1 MEMERRNPDDIRA
14 DVSSQLFWDSSLDS
28 SDINVDV
35 AGNKVILTGSVP
47 SYSDRL
53 EAEEDAYAIPGVTS
67 VDNQLAVSPVISPIP
82 SDDDIRMRV
91 ENVLDWN
98 PIIDASRIDISV
110 EDGIVT
116 LKGAVDS
123 YWQKDKAWDLAS
135 NVSGVV
141 DVVNE
146 LSVEPLEEVSD
157 EDIRDDIL
165 NALDRSYVDAGDV
178 NVSVKGCVVTLDGT
192 VHDYNEFRTVEQ
204 IADFTAGVCDVK
216 NNLVIASV

>member
-1 MEMERRNPDDIRA
+1 MEMERRTPDDIRA
-14 DVSSQLFWDSSLDS
+14 DVSSQLFWDNSLDS

-35 AGNKVILTGSVP
+35 AGNRVILTGSVP

-53 EAEEDAYAIPGVTS
+53 EAEEDAYAIPGVVS
-67 VDNQLAVSPVISPIP
+67 VENRLRVNPAISPVP
-82 SDDDIRMRV
+82 SDDDIRVRV

-98 PIIDASRIDISV
+98 PIIDASRIDVSV
-110 EDGIVT
+110 DNGIVT

-123 YWQKDKAWDLAS
+123 FWQKDKAWDLVS

-141 DVVNE
+141 DVINE
-146 LSVEPLEEVSD
+146 LTVEPMEEISD

-178 NVSVKGCVVTLDGT
+178 DVSVNGCAVTLNGT

-204 IADFTAGVCDVK
+204 IAEFTTGVCDVY
-216 NNLVIASV
+216 NNLIIESV